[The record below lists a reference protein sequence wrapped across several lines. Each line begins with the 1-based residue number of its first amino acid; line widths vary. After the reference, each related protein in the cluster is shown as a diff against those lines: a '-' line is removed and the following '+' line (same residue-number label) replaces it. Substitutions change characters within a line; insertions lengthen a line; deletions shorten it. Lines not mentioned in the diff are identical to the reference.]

1 VDIERGEIRVVHYP
15 VMSKN
20 DRYELMLEPTETWT
34 VWDTVN
40 EEPAVFAEHILG
52 GLTESEAKAACEVM
66 NDAWRRLRKKRE
78 AAA

>member
-1 VDIERGEIRVVHYP
+1 MVHYAA
-15 VMSKN
+15 MSKN

-40 EEPAVFAEHILG
+40 EEPAVFAEHILA
-52 GLTESEAKAACEVM
+52 GLSESEAKAACEVM
-66 NDAWRRLRKKRE
+66 NDAWKRLRKKRD